1 MVNLTRESVSRVFQL
16 LQGRSIVERDGND
29 LLVLAPAQLAAL
41 AEGAE
46 VVGGCFVFALDC
58 LHWPWH
64 SVRGRCRWR

>member
-29 LLVLAPAQLAAL
+29 LLVLAPAQLTAW

-46 VVGGCFVFALDC
+46 VAAAT
-58 LHWPWH
+58 
-64 SVRGRCRWR
+64 